1 MQKDIKLLI
10 PSFIFT
16 FITFIAL
23 FICANVLVQKG
34 VTYSVYLLFG
44 IYFAPM
50 AASASFV
57 KLSNEELEK
66 VWGKGN
72 DSKGLKIVIK
82 RFIPRFIFLLYT
94 LSLLLLDFLGFLF
107 LKVRFIT

>member
-1 MQKDIKLLI
+1 
-10 PSFIFT
+10 
-16 FITFIAL
+16 
-23 FICANVLVQKG
+23 
-34 VTYSVYLLFG
+34 
-44 IYFAPM
+44 M

-82 RFIPRFIFLLYT
+82 RFIPRFIFMLYT
-94 LSLLLLDFLGFLF
+94 AILIIIGFFGLSFFESQVYNLIFFPGRLFWFINIFFIILLLLSFSILVSD
-107 LKVRFIT
+107 